1 MSQAA
6 LGPRRRLVQEEPPE
20 LSAAESAP
28 LVTSPGAAWM
38 ALALVSRVKWM
49 WPALNPQEP
58 SPSVPVPTDRPSPT
72 SPVARVPTDMP
83 SPFSPARPLVAGT

>member
-72 SPVARVPTDMP
+72 SPVARVPTDKP
-83 SPFSPARPLVAGT
+83 